1 MTPRSHFAA
10 PAHDRWFEDYEPGDV
25 YLFGTID
32 ITEAEII
39 AFATRYDPQ
48 PMHVD
53 PEAARNGPYGGL
65 ISSGWM
71 TVGLM
76 MRLLVLHYVSTCAA
90 LASPGFD
97 DVRWFRPLRA
107 GDRLSLRVTI
117 ETARVSQSKPDR
129 GIVTILMEGLAEDG
143 MTIAQAR
150 GKGMMLRRSQKKPD

>member
-1 MTPRSHFAA
+1 MTVRDAFDT
-10 PAHDRWFEDYEPGDV
+10 PAEDRWFEDYKSGAV
-25 YLFGTID
+25 YLFGAID
-32 ITEAEII
+32 VTEAEII

-53 PEAARNGPYGGL
+53 ADAAKNGPYGGL

-71 TVGLM
+71 TIGLM

-97 DVRWFRPLRA
+97 EIRWLRPLRP
-107 GDRLSLRVTI
+107 GDRLSLRVSI
-117 ETARVSQSKPDR
+117 EETRVSRSKPDR
-129 GIVTILMEGLAEDG
+129 GLVSILMEGIGQDG

-150 GKGMMLRRSQKKPD
+150 GTGMMLRRPEQR